1 MSEALDK
8 LVRLIATRDFLL
20 FQRNLELR
28 SEYVD
33 KLGQFELAA
42 YKLAC
47 EAERLRRKLELA
59 REALEAGGTP
69 DEAAIDLQLEQ
80 EFMLRD
86 QMIEEMTANLFMA
99 MGFKSMPRMSR
110 EEQSEMLELYEDLAR
125 AYYPQLYPDDEER
138 ARHWEEARDVYQQ
151 WDLEGLADLEAEARE
166 LGLPE
171 LAETARPEEQLMQ
184 LQSAVQ
190 EELDTILRQFPF
202 NLMELLADEEQV
214 ARHRE
219 EIQRS
224 AEQSDREL
232 HRLQEEVTLLFDPVS
247 KNLS

>member
-20 FQRNLELR
+20 YQRNLELR

-47 EAERLRRKLELA
+47 EAERLQRKLELA
-59 REALEAGGTP
+59 REVLAAGDSL

-80 EFMLRD
+80 EFMPRD

-99 MGFKSMPRMSR
+99 MGFKSMPRISR
-110 EEQSEMLELYEDLAR
+110 EEQSEMLELYEELIR
-125 AYYPQLYPDDEER
+125 AYYPQLYPENEDR
-138 ARHWEEARDVYQQ
+138 AKHWQEAQDVYQQ
-151 WDLEGLADLEAEARE
+151 WDLEGLADMEAEARQ

-171 LAETARPEEQLMQ
+171 LAETAQPEEQLVQ
-184 LQSAVQ
+184 LQSVAQ
-190 EELDTILRQFPF
+190 EEVDTILRQFPF
-202 NLMELLADEEQV
+202 TLIELLADEEQV

-219 EIQRS
+219 EIQRA

-232 HRLQEEVTLLFDPVS
+232 RRLQEEVTMLFAPVS